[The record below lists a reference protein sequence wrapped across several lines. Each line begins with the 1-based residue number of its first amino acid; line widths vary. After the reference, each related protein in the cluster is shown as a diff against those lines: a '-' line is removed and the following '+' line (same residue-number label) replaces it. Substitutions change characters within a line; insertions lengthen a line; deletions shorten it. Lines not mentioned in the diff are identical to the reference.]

1 MQTLSVVI
9 ITFNEEN
16 NIGRCMDSVKDI
28 ADEIIVLD
36 SFSTD
41 NTEAIVKQKNGS
53 FHQRAFSGYGSQ
65 KNAAAALAAN
75 DYILFLDAD
84 EFLSESLSAAIKI
97 QKDYEFAF
105 DGFTMNRLNNYCGQW
120 IRHGSWYPDKKLRI
134 INRKKGY
141 WSSHLVHEFI
151 IMQEQPTIFHLKGDL
166 LHYAYESIEEHITKN
181 NSYSQLSAQ
190 LLFQKGRRSNRFT
203 IICNPF
209 WAFIHSYI
217 IRLGFLDGF
226 NGFIIAINLAHLTF
240 LKYIK
245 LFQLQNEKPYEKQT
259 EVNTGAR

>member
-9 ITFNEEN
+9 ITLNEEQ
-16 NIGRCMDSVKDI
+16 NIGRCIDSVKEI

-36 SFSTD
+36 SFSAD
-41 NTEAIVKQKNGS
+41 NTENIVKQKGGK
-53 FHQRAFSGYGSQ
+53 FYQQIFEGYGAQ
-65 KNAAAALAAN
+65 RNAASALASN

-84 EFLSESLSAAIKI
+84 EFLSDALCNVIKI
-97 QKDYEFAF
+97 QKEYEFAF

-120 IRHGSWYPDKKLRI
+120 IHHGSWYPDKKLRI

-141 WSSHLVHEFI
+141 WSNHLVHEFI
-151 IMQEQPTIFHLKGDL
+151 IMEQQPTLFHLKGDL
-166 LHYAYESIEEHITKN
+166 LHYAYDSIEEHITKN

-190 LLFQKGRRSNRFT
+190 LLLLKGRRSNRFT
-203 IICNPF
+203 IIFNPF
-209 WAFIHSYI
+209 WAFVNSYI
-217 IRLGFLDGF
+217 VRLGFLDGF

-245 LFQLQNEKPYEKQT
+245 LFQLQHERVSEKK
-259 EVNTGAR
+259 